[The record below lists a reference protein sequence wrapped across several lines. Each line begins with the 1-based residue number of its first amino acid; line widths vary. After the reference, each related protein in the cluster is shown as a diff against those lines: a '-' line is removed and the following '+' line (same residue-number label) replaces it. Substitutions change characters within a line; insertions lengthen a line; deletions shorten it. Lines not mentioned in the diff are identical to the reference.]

1 MGCSIIE
8 NVNTLASG
16 NFSLEACAAS
26 GHEAAKAADVV
37 PPPRTL
43 SPLVTAAEPNLE
55 LEMDLDL
62 NYPSPVDESSTGSL
76 PPALVDELIANT
88 VAELLLGST

>member
-16 NFSLEACAAS
+16 NFSLETCSTS
-26 GHEAAKAADVV
+26 GSPVTKAADVV
-37 PPPRTL
+37 PPPPSL
-43 SPLVTAAEPNLE
+43 SPIVTEPNLE

-62 NYPSPVDESSTGSL
+62 NYPSPVDDSSRELL
-76 PPALVDELIANT
+76 PPALVDQLIANT
-88 VAELLLGST
+88 VADILLGST

>member
-16 NFSLEACAAS
+16 NFRLETCSAAVLPDS
-26 GHEAAKAADVV
+26 KVADVV
-37 PPPRTL
+37 PPPPTL
-43 SPLVTAAEPNLE
+43 SPIHTAAEPAGLE

-62 NYPSPVDESSTGSL
+62 NYPSPADDLSGVL
-76 PPALVDELIANT
+76 PPALVDELIATT
-88 VAELLLGST
+88 VAELLLGNC